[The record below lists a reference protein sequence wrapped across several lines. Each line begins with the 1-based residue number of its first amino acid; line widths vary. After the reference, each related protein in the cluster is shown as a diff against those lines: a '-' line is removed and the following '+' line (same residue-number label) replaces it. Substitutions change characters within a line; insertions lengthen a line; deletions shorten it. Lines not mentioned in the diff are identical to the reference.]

1 MPRTEESLD
10 AILAAVLAGRGTSRG
25 ARDTGFDTRPL
36 PPLPEW
42 AATTVHRVK
51 VSLHGA
57 KPPVWRRLEVPSD
70 LPLSVLHEGLQ
81 TAFGWFD
88 CHPHLFE
95 TACGEAGDPAHD
107 DLWARRVDESA
118 VALAQVAPSV
128 KDTIGYVYDF
138 GDQWRHDIV
147 VEAVLP
153 AAPGV
158 RYPRCT
164 AARGVAPEEDSGG
177 VRAFNGR
184 HPNGHAISPAE
195 LTRQL
200 TGLAGIVVPA
210 PSPMP
215 VRLPGRRRRIPGR
228 CPRRLQA
235 AG

>member
-10 AILAAVLAGRGTSRG
+10 AILAAVLARRGTSFGTRLT
-25 ARDTGFDTRPL
+25 ARDQRAKARPL

-70 LPLSVLHEGLQ
+70 LPLSMLHEGLQ

-107 DLWARRVDESA
+107 DLWAQRADESA
-118 VALAQVAPSV
+118 VALAQVAPAV
-128 KDTIGYVYDF
+128 KDTVGYVYDF

-147 VEAVLP
+147 VEAILP

-184 HPNGHAISPAE
+184 LQNGNAISPAE

-215 VRLPGRRRRIPGR
+215 VR
-228 CPRRLQA
+228 
-235 AG
+235 

>member
-10 AILAAVLAGRGTSRG
+10 AILRMVLARRGTSR
-25 ARDTGFDTRPL
+25 ADRDPRFDARPL

-70 LPLSVLHEGLQ
+70 LPLSMLHEGLQ

-107 DLWARRVDESA
+107 DLWAQRADEST
-118 VALAQVAPSV
+118 VALAQVAPAV
-128 KDTIGYVYDF
+128 RDTVGYVYDF
-138 GDQWRHDIV
+138 DDDWRHDIV

-164 AARGVAPEEDSGG
+164 AARGIAPEEDSGG
-177 VRAFNGR
+177 VRAFNR
-184 HPNGHAISPAE
+184 RLPNENAISPAE

-200 TGLAGIVVPA
+200 TGLAGIVVPVHS
-210 PSPMP
+210 SPMP
-215 VRLPGRRRRIPGR
+215 VR
-228 CPRRLQA
+228 
-235 AG
+235 